1 MLTHNISTERTYVTI
16 DLEAFRG
23 NVRNIYAWM
32 NRTHNAA
39 ARLVA
44 VIKTD
49 GYGHGAVR
57 LAEELEQC
65 SYVWGYAVATIEEAV
80 ELREAGLK
88 KRILILGYVFP
99 DAYESLIRYEITPTV
114 FDMESA
120 KQLAEAAGKQQKNIP
135 IHIKVD
141 TGMSRIGLPVTKE
154 GMETAKR
161 IAALD
166 FLTVEGIFTHL
177 ARADE
182 RDHAPAQRQIDS
194 FRSFC
199 QELEKEGVAAPLK
212 HCENSAGILEF
223 AAAGMDLMRAGI
235 ILYGLTPSDEVSADM
250 IKLWPVL
257 NWKSTVVY
265 VKTLPAGVPVSYGGT
280 YITSG
285 ETVVATI
292 PVGYGDG
299 YPRLLSNQGYVLIH
313 GKRAPIIG
321 RVCMDQFMVDVTGI
335 AGVSRGDTVTLIGR
349 DQEEE
354 IRMEE
359 LAKLCGT
366 INYEIACNIN
376 KRVPRIYR

>member
-1 MLTHNISTERTYVTI
+1 MEMHNISKERTYVTI
-16 DLEAFRG
+16 DLEAFRQ
-23 NVRNIYAWM
+23 NIRNIYTWS
-32 NRTHNAA
+32 NVP
-39 ARLVA
+39 LIA

-57 LAEELEQC
+57 LAEELEQL
-65 SYVWGYAVATIEEAV
+65 SFVWGYAVATIEEAV

-99 DAYESLIRYEITPTV
+99 SAYETVIKYQVTPTI

-120 KQLAEAAGKQQKNIP
+120 KLLCKEAEKQNKTIP
-135 IHIKVD
+135 VHIKVD
-141 TGMSRIGLPVTKE
+141 TGMSRIGLPATKE
-154 GMETAKR
+154 GIETAKR
-161 IAALD
+161 IVASDALI
-166 FLTVEGIFTHL
+166 VEGIFTHL
-177 ARADE
+177 AKADE
-182 RDHAPAQRQIDS
+182 WDHVPAQQQIDR
-194 FRSFC
+194 FRAFC
-199 QELEKEGVAAPLK
+199 GKLEEEGVSIPVK
-212 HCENSAGILEF
+212 HCANSAGIIGFE
-223 AAAGMDLMRAGI
+223 AAKMELVRAGI
-235 ILYGLTPSDEVSADM
+235 IIYGLMPSDEVSADA
-250 IKLWPVL
+250 IALQPVL
-257 NWKSTVVY
+257 SWKSTVAY

-280 YITSG
+280 YITSE

-299 YPRLLSNQGYVLIH
+299 YPRLLSNQGAVLIR

-321 RVCMDQFMVDVTGI
+321 RVCMDQFMVDVTKI
-335 AGVSRGDTVTLIGR
+335 EGVSRGDTVTLIGE

-359 LAKLCGT
+359 LAELCGT